1 MNGARQ
7 VLYKY
12 NGQGSLYKINNKMI
26 SMDTQDRVTEFR
38 NKAYEYD
45 SDGFLKSKGD
55 VKYQFNSKGMYCA

>member
-1 MNGARQ
+1 
-7 VLYKY
+7 
-12 NGQGSLYKINNKMI
+12 
-26 SMDTQDRVTEFR
+26 MDTQDRVTEFR